1 MFECGDM
8 VHDVVKGGDLDQNVV
23 KCGDMEQDNLIV

>member
-8 VHDVVKGGDLDQNVV
+8 DQDVVKGGDLEQNVV